1 MTPESYKT
9 ERQKRGTLKGVAAL
23 LGVHWTT
30 VARRES
36 GAIELT
42 NEAALALQSL
52 PLRSPKEPRK
62 QRPNDELRDRSGSG
76 TSPQNQPSKLS

>member
-1 MTPESYKT
+1 MTPADYKT

-36 GAIELT
+36 GAIEFS
-42 NEAALALQSL
+42 NEAVLALQSL

-62 QRPNDELRDRSGSG
+62 QRPNTDSQTKVSYETLVTRR
-76 TSPQNQPSKLS
+76 Q

>member
-1 MTPESYKT
+1 MVMDAATYKI

-36 GAIELT
+36 GAIEFS
-42 NEAALALQSL
+42 NEAVLALQSL
-52 PLRSPKEPRK
+52 PLRSPQKPRK
-62 QRPNDELRDRSGSG
+62 QRPNVSDQTRRAQD
-76 TSPQNQPSKLS
+76 

>member
-1 MTPESYKT
+1 MDAANYKT

-30 VARRES
+30 IARRES
-36 GAIELT
+36 GAIEFGH
-42 NEAALALQSL
+42 EAVLALQSL

-62 QRPNDELRDRSGSG
+62 RRPNAESCHGRDK
-76 TSPQNQPSKLS
+76 T

>member
-1 MTPESYKT
+1 MSAENYKN
-9 ERQKRGTLKGVAAL
+9 ECEKRGTLKGVAAL

-42 NEAALALQSL
+42 TEAVLALRSL
-52 PLRSPKEPRK
+52 PLRSPQKPRK
-62 QRPNDELRDRSGSG
+62 RRPNAEVRHGAKDADLD
-76 TSPQNQPSKLS
+76 

>member
-1 MTPESYKT
+1 MTKETYKI
-9 ERQKRGTLKGVAAL
+9 EREKRGTLKDVAAL

-42 NEAALALQSL
+42 NEAALALMTL

-62 QRPNDELRDRSGSG
+62 QRPND
-76 TSPQNQPSKLS
+76 

>member
-1 MTPESYKT
+1 MRGFSPRILAIQHRQNLMDNGTYKA

-42 NEAALALQSL
+42 NEAVLALLSL
-52 PLRSPKEPRK
+52 PECPQKPRK
-62 QRPNDELRDRSGSG
+62 RRPNA
-76 TSPQNQPSKLS
+76 